1 MLLDHRQQEQR
12 AGKMID
18 PASKDLAESGESEAA
33 IFCHALEKPNSIAN
47 GCPKRQQLGLQL
59 EW

>member
-1 MLLDHRQQEQR
+1 
-12 AGKMID
+12 MID
-18 PASKDLAESGESEAA
+18 PASKDLAESGESEAT
-33 IFCHALEKPNSIAN
+33 IVCHALEKPNSIAN